1 MHCPGAPTAIPR
13 TASRRSAVRPRPA
26 GRAIRALLVATWLT
40 LGLSGCSV
48 IGVFYER
55 LDTLVLR
62 EAERWFDL
70 DSAQAVRLRE
80 RVDAR
85 LAQHR
90 AEELP
95 RYAAFLE
102 RSADVVGSSATPE
115 QLQQKFDLLEGILR
129 DALRH
134 SIPALSDTLAELQ
147 PTQVE
152 RFARRL
158 EESNAEYREEYLD
171 APATRRRAER
181 IEAATEGVERW
192 SGRLEPAQ
200 RALLADM
207 IDAIPDDAGAWYERR
222 LLWQQGLLELLRQGA
237 SAQTHAAYLESW
249 WIDDSRRDAG
259 HAAQLERN
267 RAVTAAALATLI
279 DGLSPA
285 QRTRAA
291 GRLRDMAA
299 EFRVLHARAVG
310 PGAAADV
317 ASTRLP

>member
-1 MHCPGAPTAIPR
+1 MQCRSAATAIPR
-13 TASRRSAVRPRPA
+13 TAPRHFTVRVRLA
-26 GRAIRALLVATWLT
+26 GRAARALLAGTCLM
-40 LGLSGCSV
+40 LALAGCSV
-48 IGVFYER
+48 VGVFYER

-70 DSAQAVRLRE
+70 DSAQTVRLRE
-80 RVDAR
+80 RVDER

-102 RSADVVGSSATPE
+102 RSADVVASGATPE
-115 QLQQKFDLLEGILR
+115 QLEQEFDLLEGILR

-134 SIPALSDTLAELQ
+134 SIPALAATLAELQ
-147 PTQVE
+147 PAQVE

-200 RALLADM
+200 RALLAGM

-222 LLWQQGLLELLRQGA
+222 LLWQQGLLELLHQGA
-237 SAQTHAAYLESW
+237 PAQTHTAYLESW
-249 WIDDSRRDAG
+249 WVDDSRRDAV
-259 HAAQLERN
+259 HAEQLERN

-279 DGLSPA
+279 DGLGAA

-291 GRLRDMAA
+291 GRLRDMAS
-299 EFRVLHARAVG
+299 EFRVLHARATG
-310 PGAAADV
+310 PGAAADL
-317 ASTRLP
+317 ASAPVP

>member
-13 TASRRSAVRPRPA
+13 TASRHSAVRPRPA

-147 PTQVE
+147 PAQVE

-158 EESNAEYREEYLD
+158 EESSAEYREEYLD
-171 APATRRRAER
+171 APATLRRAER